1 MCLFLAYLRRSS
13 PARIVTL
20 TPATS
25 RSWRGR
31 IKWLRLRCGT
41 LEQEAVHMRASWIM
55 AIAAAAAIGM
65 AAPTEL
71 MAQGNSSRARQQQE
85 LQRQRQQA
93 REQARR
99 DAERDRLRRQ
109 EQARQRAGVVLRRN
123 DDYDRSRDRRDYD
136 RSRDR
141 RYDDRSR
148 DRRDD
153 RYDPR
158 DVFDRRDDRY
168 SNNRGPAF
176 CRSGEGHPV
185 KGRQWCRDK
194 GFGLGRERSRDI
206 WGDIVFRDR
215 RYDDRRLD
223 RSTLGDILG
232 SVVLGR
238 FDSYGRSYYGS
249 GSLNGRWLDN
259 RSSALQL
266 YMGGIPIARL
276 IDTNRD
282 GRVDSVSLTR

>member
-1 MCLFLAYLRRSS
+1 
-13 PARIVTL
+13 
-20 TPATS
+20 
-25 RSWRGR
+25 
-31 IKWLRLRCGT
+31 
-41 LEQEAVHMRASWIM
+41 MRASWIM
-55 AIAAAAAIGM
+55 AIAAGAAIGM
-65 AAPTEL
+65 TAPTEL
-71 MAQGNSSRARQQQE
+71 MAQGNSNRARQQQE

-141 RYDDRSR
+141 RDYDYDRSR

-153 RYDPR
+153 RYDTR
-158 DVFDRRDDRY
+158 RVFDRRDDRY
-168 SNNRGPAF
+168 GSNRGPAF

-185 KGRQWCRDK
+185 MGRQWCRDK
-194 GFGLGRERSRDI
+194 GFGLGREGSRDI
-206 WGDIVFRDR
+206 WGDIIFRER

-238 FDSYGRSYYGS
+238 FDSYGRGYYGS

-259 RSSALQL
+259 RSSVLQL
-266 YMGGIPIARL
+266 FMGGIPIARL